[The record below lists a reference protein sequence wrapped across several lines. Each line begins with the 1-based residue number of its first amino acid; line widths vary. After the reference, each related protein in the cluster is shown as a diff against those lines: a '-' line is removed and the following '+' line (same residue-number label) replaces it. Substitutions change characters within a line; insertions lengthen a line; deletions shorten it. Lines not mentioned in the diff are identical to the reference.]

1 MDVLDELTLRKRR
14 DRLFNPQSMVMA
26 QLFTYAPDPPLPPPL
41 QPVQAPFMFSGA
53 GPSIGEPMQTSVPPT
68 RPHKSGDKRPH
79 FGESASEKEIGD
91 VRPMAAPRG
100 NFKAKGNV
108 SNDGAQSPV
117 NSVFDEGDNDFVN
130 LISVPDSAYF
140 GIHNVTT
147 GASQLKKMGMPKVKA
162 PSNVPP
168 PKVGQKRPPGT
179 SDLREKKNKS
189 S

>member
-91 VRPMAAPRG
+91 MRPMVAPRG
-100 NFKAKGNV
+100 DFKVKGNV
-108 SNDGAQSPV
+108 NNDGAQSPV
-117 NSVFDEGDNDFVN
+117 DSIFGEGDN
-130 LISVPDSAYF
+130 VPDSAYF

-147 GASQLKKMGMPKVKA
+147 GASQLKKMGMPKAKA
-162 PSNVPP
+162 TPKAPP
-168 PKVGQKRPPGT
+168 PKVGEKRPPGT
-179 SDLREKKNKS
+179 SDLRKKNKS